1 MDAQM
6 QALAAALQGSS
17 SHGNFTEDD
26 GTHLASTDPHGE
38 GSSLPL
44 HSSGIRLRS
53 NMTSGS
59 FPDP

>member
-1 MDAQM
+1 MTRDYKHLQAQISRV
-6 QALAAALQGSS
+6 LSGQG
-17 SHGNFTEDD
+17 TEDD
-26 GTHLASTDPHGE
+26 GTHLASTDPHGA